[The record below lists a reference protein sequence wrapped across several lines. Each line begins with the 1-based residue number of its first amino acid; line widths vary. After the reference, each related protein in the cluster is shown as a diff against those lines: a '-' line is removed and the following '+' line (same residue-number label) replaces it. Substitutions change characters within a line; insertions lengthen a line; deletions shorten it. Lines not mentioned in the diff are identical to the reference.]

1 MPDSTM
7 TKSDEPIDINALEP
21 PFDVNQIMQM
31 IPHRFPMLMLDR
43 ITELVPGERA
53 VGLKNVSINEHF
65 FAGHFPQR
73 PVVPGVLL
81 IEAMAQTAAVF
92 VVRSLSNESAGKVV
106 YLMSV
111 DGARF
116 RRPVVPGDQAM
127 IHVDLI
133 QGRRNVFKFKGQV
146 KVDDTLCA
154 EAEFAAMVMDS

>member
-1 MPDSTM
+1 MADTM
-7 TKSDEPIDINALEP
+7 NDINELQP
-21 PFDVNQIMQM
+21 PFDVMQIMQM
-31 IPHRFPMLMLDR
+31 IPHRFPLLMLDR

-53 VGLKNVSINEHF
+53 VGVKNVTINEHF
-65 FAGHFPQR
+65 FVGHFPQQ

-81 IEAMAQTAAVF
+81 IECMAQTAAVF

-111 DGARF
+111 DNARF

-127 IHVDLI
+127 IHVDL
-133 QGRRNVFKFKGQV
+133 QQSRRNVFKFKGQI
-146 KVDDTLCA
+146 KVDGTICA

>member
-1 MPDSTM
+1 M
-7 TKSDEPIDINALEP
+7 TNSEESLDINALEP

-133 QGRRNVFKFKGQV
+133 Q
-146 KVDDTLCA
+146 
-154 EAEFAAMVMDS
+154 